1 MLMITV
7 IGMSMKYSISWSSKD
22 TQLKRLCRP
31 TRSTAIANCYARS
44 ISIATTPLII
54 RSTSWE
60 GMIMSKIKAEE
71 ALAVILEK
79 YYPESYWGDEH
90 VIIDD
95 LFYTFGFVIVK
106 VNKKGKHHG

>member
-1 MLMITV
+1 
-7 IGMSMKYSISWSSKD
+7 
-22 TQLKRLCRP
+22 
-31 TRSTAIANCYARS
+31 
-44 ISIATTPLII
+44 
-54 RSTSWE
+54 
-60 GMIMSKIKAEE
+60 MIMSKIKAEE